1 MKELEDWAMRHPRV
15 SAPFPGPKAREIHLT
30 SALTTLIAV
39 EEVVRHGFEH
49 EETLEYTTG
58 SRRFIAVKVI
68 RRCSLTMRSQ
78 ASAAKANHRSRA
90 GQGKKID
97 KGFPN

>member
-49 EETLEYTTG
+49 EETLEYTNWFAKVY
-58 SRRFIAVKVI
+58 RREGYPALFIDHAFPGE
-68 RRCSLTMRSQ
+68 R
-78 ASAAKANHRSRA
+78 
-90 GQGKKID
+90 GKS
-97 KGFPN
+97 